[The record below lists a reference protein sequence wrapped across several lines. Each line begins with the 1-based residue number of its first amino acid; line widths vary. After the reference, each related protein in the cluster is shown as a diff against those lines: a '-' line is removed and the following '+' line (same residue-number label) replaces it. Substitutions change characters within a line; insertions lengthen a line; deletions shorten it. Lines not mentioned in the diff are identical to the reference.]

1 MLVGVTD
8 CYTSDYNASGEKM
21 QQKKMFLL
29 LRRSFIGRLE
39 GIQVSV
45 GFVGKGAA
53 EGEGLS

>member
-8 CYTSDYNASGEKM
+8 CYTSDYSASGEKM

-53 EGEGLS
+53 KGEGLS